1 MGELARR
8 AADRS
13 YAKCE
18 SNDEFAARHLRFPPS
33 VPPCTFFSSG
43 GSQLGVFSFGD
54 IDFRPLSFER
64 GALLLS
70 ARVKGSRT
78 LGANF
83 SKPRIKR

>member
-1 MGELARR
+1 MMEELAKG

-18 SNDEFAARHLRFPPS
+18 SSDEFAARHLRFLYILPVRWKS
-33 VPPCTFFSSG
+33 AWR
-43 GSQLGVFSFGD
+43 FSFGD
-54 IDFRPLSFER
+54 IDFRPLSFEH

-70 ARVKGSRT
+70 ARVKGSRY

-83 SKPRIKR
+83 RSRV